1 MKSKQ
6 LKDKTFDKRNPLRS
20 LIERECM
27 FHGKVNVDDTIADW
41 LEVRMNNKTMMRHL
55 PEVRRVNDKLYIGT
69 IPVVIDNAV
78 GDGMVQIVEV

>member
-6 LKDKTFDKRNPLRS
+6 LKNQIIDKRYPLKS

-41 LEVRMNNKTMMRHL
+41 VEVRMNNNTMMRHL
-55 PEVRRVNDKLYIGT
+55 PEIRRVNDKLYIGT
-69 IPVVIDNAV
+69 IPVLIDNAV
-78 GDGMVQIVEV
+78 GDGLVQIVEV

>member
-6 LKDKTFDKRNPLRS
+6 LKNQIIDKRNPLKS

-27 FHGKVNVDDTIADW
+27 FHGKVNVDGTIADW
-41 LEVRMNNKTMMRHL
+41 VEARMNNNTMMRHL
-55 PEVRRVNDKLYIGT
+55 PEIRRVNDKLYIGT

-78 GDGMVQIVEV
+78 GDGLVQIVEV